1 MKLVKGN
8 GRLEAGRGF
17 LYASSDAVW
26 FLDAERVLFVVV
38 GWGGVSLKSV
48 PYAKASVERLA
59 QRGGKLM
66 THGLAAPV
74 REV

>member
-1 MKLVKGN
+1 MKLVKDN

-38 GWGGVSLKSV
+38 DWAGVGLRSV
-48 PYAKASVERLA
+48 PYTKASIEGLN
-59 QRGGKLM
+59 QRDKRFI
-66 THGLAAPV
+66 THGLAVPAK
-74 REV
+74 EV